1 MRIDGEWLFC
11 DDGVLRPIVRGE
23 VLNSIGIWKQ
33 VIFLVDTGADCT
45 VISAAVAESLGF
57 NSSPTSRTLGG
68 VGGTAD
74 SVEIATQI
82 RLFRDD
88 RLNVIFRGQ
97 FGAMTR
103 NESLDISVLGRGIT
117 NLFAVIVDRPGNLVA
132 LFRPPHH
139 YLVSIS

>member
-11 DDGVLRPIVRGE
+11 DDGILRPIVRGE

-33 VIFLVDTGADCT
+33 VVSLVDTGADCT
-45 VISAAVAESLGF
+45 VFSAAVAESLGF
-57 NSSPTSRTLGG
+57 NSSATSHTLGG

-88 RLNVIFRGQ
+88 QLNVIFRGQ
-97 FGAMTR
+97 FGAKTR
-103 NESLDISVLGRGIT
+103 NESLDISVLGRDIT
-117 NLFAVIVDRPGNLVA
+117 NLFAIIADLPANVITLIRPRHRYVI
-132 LFRPPHH
+132 P
-139 YLVSIS
+139 